1 LKKKLLRSA
10 IQANVCIATVVIF
23 ITHVVDNIQAKQAP
37 EGFKLILEDR
47 GVEVYKKDSGNQ
59 KLEYITVVNI
69 SSGGLSNLIGQVD
82 GTANAQVKKKSLTQF
97 WQDAAKKNT
106 PSRKVRVLV
115 NGTFF
120 STNDNPTGIAFGL
133 KVSSNMITY
142 GYAIKKEYPG
152 EIVTF
157 SFNPMSG
164 GANILPYDR
173 STFGAINSDVVGAL
187 APNANKSATSFLPRT
202 FVGVNGKDSV
212 IIYSSN
218 YARQIDAVNV
228 LKRFGASEQAMLDG
242 GGSTGLIVDG
252 KALIPTNRPI
262 PHTLAVYAG
271 F

>member
-1 LKKKLLRSA
+1 MKKLLISA
-10 IQANVCIATVVIF
+10 IQRNVCIATVVIL
-23 ITHVVDNIQAKQAP
+23 ITQIDNIQAKQAP
-37 EGFKLILEDR
+37 EGFKLILEDT
-47 GVEVYKKDSGNQ
+47 GVQVYKKDSGNQ
-59 KLEYITVVNI
+59 KLEYVTVVNT
-69 SSGGLSNLIGQVD
+69 SSGKLSNLIGKVD
-82 GTANAQVKKKSLTQF
+82 GTPNVQVKKKLLTQF

-133 KVSSNMITY
+133 KVSSNIITY
-142 GYAIKKEYPG
+142 GYAIGKEYPG

-157 SFNPMSG
+157 TFNPIEG

-202 FVGVNGKDSV
+202 FVGVNGKYSV

-228 LKRFGASEQAMLDG
+228 LKRFGASGEAMLDG

-262 PHTLAVYAG
+262 PHALAVYEG
-271 F
+271 L